1 MANGKVV
8 KKEEQ
13 IKDEIIEILSFVL
26 GSQEFALEVDYVEM
40 VIEKLEITRVPN
52 SKDFIKGVMNLRGRI
67 VPVVNLTGVLSLE
80 TNIEEFE
87 NVLVAKIDD
96 MEVGF
101 LVNEVKEV
109 VRTKESDI
117 DVSPKSEQ
125 FEKKVKGIVQKGRR
139 LIIYLDMK
147 EIMNYCEGVR

>member
-1 MANGKVV
+1 MANGKIV

-13 IKDEIIEILSFVL
+13 AKEEIIEILSFVL
-26 GSQEFALEVDYVEM
+26 GSQEFALEVDYVEL
-40 VIEKLEITRVPN
+40 VIEKSEITKVPN
-52 SKDFIKGVMNLRGRI
+52 SKDFIQGVMNLRGRI
-67 VPVVNLTGVLSLE
+67 VPVVNLTGVLNLDNSV
-80 TNIEEFE
+80 EEYE

-109 VRTKESDI
+109 VRTKESDL
-117 DVSPKSEQ
+117 DTSPKSEQ
-125 FEKKVKGIVQKGRR
+125 YERKVKGIVQKGRR